1 MKKLVMIA
9 LAAALMSGPV
19 MAQSAAPAAAKPSLM
34 ARMKAAHAAKVA
46 AKVAAKP
53 AAAKPAMTAAPAAK
67 PAVAAANNN
76 GQRTAKSLAC
86 SKQADAKNIHGSA
99 RKSFMSHC
107 KKA

>member
-34 ARMKAAHAAKVA
+34 ARMKAAHA